1 MGFFS
6 VRAGR
11 SPYIRK
17 FCWLNLNGLCVISL
31 GDVLTDLVTSSGSNG
46 YSGGSNGY
54 SNGYSNGSNYG
65 GASNG
70 YGGGASYGGAG
81 SYGGG
86 AGGDKM
92 SNLGA
97 GLKTQ
102 HWGKSLL
109 TLQHCPGIDVNLQT
123 LLRCQNL
130 KSPFTRRIL

>member
-1 MGFFS
+1 M
-6 VRAGR
+6 VAR
-11 SPYIRK
+11 SYFALRFIPCKYI
-17 FCWLNLNGLCVISL
+17 
-31 GDVLTDLVTSSGSNG
+31 LTLLIMSRGSNG

-54 SNGYSNGSNYG
+54 SNGYSNGSSYG

-70 YGGGASYGGAG
+70 YGGGASYGGGG

-102 HWGKSLL
+102 HWGKVFQA
-109 TLQHCPGIDVNLQT
+109 LQHVLGINMNLQT
-123 LLRCQNL
+123 LLQCQSS
-130 KSPFTRRIL
+130 KSPFTRRIQ